1 MSTFIAGH
9 VYSLK
14 EEYKDQ
20 FHGSEQLE
28 ELGIYEG
35 DRFTINATDIDQYGN
50 MLHNGTMIAER
61 NQRHMFKDK
70 GLQYEFVVGKT
81 YRLKSKFQSQAD
93 SIADIFGLDVDTNEP
108 LQFTVSSI
116 DEGGVFGVVNI
127 DGCAVDCCFAITTE
141 RHMYYENPEA

>member
-20 FHGSEQLE
+20 LQGSEQLE
-28 ELGIYEG
+28 ELGIFEG
-35 DRFTINATDIDQYGN
+35 ERFTIKATEVDQYGN
-50 MLHNGTMIAER
+50 MLHNGIMIAER

-81 YRLKSKFQSQAD
+81 YRLKSKFQEQVEFIS
-93 SIADIFGLDVDTNEP
+93 DVFDMNIDTNEP
-108 LQFTVSSI
+108 MEFTVFSLGDSSVY
-116 DEGGVFGVVNI
+116 GLVKI
-127 DGCAVDCCFAITTE
+127 DGQTTAGIFAIKTE
-141 RHMYYENPEA
+141 RHMFYENPEA